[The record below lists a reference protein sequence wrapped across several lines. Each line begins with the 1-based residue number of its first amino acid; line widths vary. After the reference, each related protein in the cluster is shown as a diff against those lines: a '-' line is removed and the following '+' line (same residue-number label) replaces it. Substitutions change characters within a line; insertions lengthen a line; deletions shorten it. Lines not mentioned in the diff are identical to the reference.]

1 MQSDFNNVETELRD
15 IEETFTTGRMNA
27 FGSAST
33 QDAFVH
39 ELKRIAEI
47 ETQVFYRTCA
57 LLKSS
62 HTNEHK
68 LVTNMYASAQP
79 PPQSQ
84 RSGPATTSPSSN
96 LGDGSFR
103 ANSSGLE
110 SSMYRGSMNQRSQS
124 SFAST
129 VAGGLSG
136 VPPSNSN
143 THSTGASWRQS
154 RQGWENVSAG
164 SPFPGVGDGGASSG
178 AAPHIH
184 RSEWGNEDGFADK
197 AFEDVAAHFEEL
209 ESQFFSLGDYLREI
223 SKHVIRLNDMS
234 KQVNNGVSYGAS
246 GGVTGAPAAAANANG
261 SSNNTDMLQ
270 TVGSMG
276 RQDYPGSFVDPT
288 SIGGGSGYGMDGPH
302 S

>member
-1 MQSDFNNVETELRD
+1 MQSDFSNVEAELRD

-110 SSMYRGSMNQRSQS
+110 NSMYRGPMNQRSQP
-124 SFAST
+124 SFASA

-143 THSTGASWRQS
+143 TCSPGASRRQS
-154 RQGWENVSAG
+154 RQGWENVSSG
-164 SPFPGVGDGGASSG
+164 NPFSGVGDGGASSG

-234 KQVNNGVSYGAS
+234 KQVNNCVSYGANA
-246 GGVTGAPAAAANANG
+246 APAAAANANG
-261 SSNNTDMLQ
+261 SSNNNTDMLQ
-270 TVGSMG
+270 TVGSVG

-288 SIGGGSGYGMDGPH
+288 SIGGGSSYGMDGPR